1 MPITL
6 SNRTATTVTLTGS
19 GFSGLGTGAYI
30 RTGALDVLTEQTNPS
45 LLSNS
50 WTVILSVSSSGGNYI
65 FATYTVSKGGV
76 VSIVETDSFSVSGYL
91 EPSLKQKQVTINS
104 LSKAGAKLKLRSP
117 SRRNFP
123 SI

>member
-6 SNRTATTVTLTGS
+6 SNRTATTVTLTAS

-45 LLSNS
+45 LLASS

-65 FATYTVSKGGV
+65 FATYTTSKGGV
-76 VSIVETDSFSVSGYL
+76 VGILETESFSVSAYL
-91 EPSLKQKQVTINS
+91 EASAKQKRLTINS
-104 LSKAGAKLKLRSP
+104 LSRSGSSLKLRS
-117 SRRNFP
+117 SLRKNFP